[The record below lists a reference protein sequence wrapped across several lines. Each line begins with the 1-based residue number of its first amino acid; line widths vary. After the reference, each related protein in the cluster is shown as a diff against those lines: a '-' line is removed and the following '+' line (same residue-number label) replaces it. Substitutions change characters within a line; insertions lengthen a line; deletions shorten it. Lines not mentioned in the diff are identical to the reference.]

1 VLKIV
6 LGRVARLIVT
16 LLIVTFAAFL
26 LINLLPGD
34 PARQLIPDQYANAE
48 NVARLRDELGF
59 DRPIIVR
66 YADWLGDAV
75 QGDLGQ
81 SYRSRLPVTESI
93 RDRLPITLEL
103 VVLTQGIALFAAL
116 IIAPL
121 AATRRGSMFD
131 RASTIG
137 VSAAVS
143 IPSFTLAIAAIFVFA
158 VKLHWLPSTGFVP
171 ISESITG
178 NLKSVTLPSLALA
191 LEGTAVYV
199 QALRSEMS
207 SVLSEDFVTLARGR
221 GLSPRYVLFRH
232 VLRPSSLPLLSLF
245 GIYTGGLLG
254 GAALIETIFSLP
266 GLGRLT
272 VDSITNQDYL
282 MVQGIVVFITVSYV
296 LVNFAVDLL
305 YAVMDPRIRVKA

>member
-1 VLKIV
+1 MLNIV

-66 YADWLGDAV
+66 YVEWLGDAV

-81 SYRSRLPVTESI
+81 SYRSRLPVAESI

-103 VVLTQGIALFAAL
+103 VVLTQGIALIAAL

-121 AATRRGSMFD
+121 AATRRGSAFD

-143 IPSFTLAIAAIFVFA
+143 VPSFTLAIAAIFVFA

-178 NLKSVTLPSLALA
+178 NLKSVALPSMALA

-199 QALRSEMS
+199 QALRSEMA

-266 GLGRLT
+266 GIGRLT

-296 LVNFAVDLL
+296 LVNFTVDML
-305 YAVMDPRIRVKA
+305 YAVMDPRIRVRA